1 MGPHDKDR
9 SSLGYAGAIALS
21 ALGHAALLYLALFAL
36 PRWFTAEETP
46 PPAYTVKIVDSL
58 PAGDLGTHL
67 PQLSR
72 HHPIDN
78 LETPD
83 VNPPEPPEEKPPP
96 QSKAPKIDA
105 PNNDPNAIA
114 LNNATVTPEP
124 TPEPTAT
131 PTPTPE
137 PTVAET
143 PVPAAKPTQ
152 APTPEQTQ
160 EPTARPTHK
169 PRPRPTAQPTPR
181 PQPRERTRKHAKH
194 WKASPKPTPNVMFAR
209 ARAIPKAGRTPSIKE
224 RLRRVREQL
233 MKEHLQQL
241 AKIAKSRPE
250 PGDDDTG
257 DDEGGDGKEA
267 PAAAHGERGTG
278 PVAATVASNGR
289 GYGVGAGTGSVGILQ
304 DPEFLLYY
312 QKVQERIKDAWS
324 FASGNREL
332 TTTVTFGIGPDG
344 KLTGIEVARSS
355 NNNSF
360 DESVKRAIRR
370 AAPFP
375 PPPAKY
381 RDQFGQGVQAV
392 FRLGDLRS

>member
-21 ALGHAALLYLALFAL
+21 ALGHAAFLYLVLFAL
-36 PRWFTAEETP
+36 PRWFTAQEAP
-46 PPAYTVKIVDSL
+46 PPAYTVKIVDRL

-67 PQLSR
+67 PKFS
-72 HHPIDN
+72 HHHQIHNP
-78 LETPD
+78 EPAEEK
-83 VNPPEPPEEKPPP
+83 PPEPSEEKPPP
-96 QSKAPKIDA
+96 ESKAPKIDA

-137 PTVAET
+137 PTATVAET
-143 PVPAAKPTQ
+143 PVPAAKPTL
-152 APTPEQTQ
+152 APTP
-160 EPTARPTHK
+160 EPTARPTRK
-169 PRPRPTAQPTPR
+169 PRPTARPTPR
-181 PQPRERTRKHAKH
+181 PKPRERSEARRKHH
-194 WKASPKPTPNVMFAR
+194 RGASPKPTPNVMLAR
-209 ARAIPKAGRTPSIKE
+209 APAIPRAGRSASIKE
-224 RLRRVREQL
+224 RLAKVREQL
-233 MKEHLQQL
+233 LKDHLAQL
-241 AKIAKSRPE
+241 ARNAKSQPE
-250 PGDDDTG
+250 PEGDDTG
-257 DDEGGDGKEA
+257 DDEEAEGKET
-267 PAAAHGERGTG
+267 PAAAHGERGPGG
-278 PVAATVASNGR
+278 PVAANANSNGR
-289 GYGVGAGTGSVGILQ
+289 GYGVGPGKGSMGILQ

-324 FASGNREL
+324 FSSDNKEL
-332 TTTVTFGIGPDG
+332 TTTVSFGIGPDG

-355 NNNSF
+355 NNRSF

-392 FRLGDLRS
+392 FRLGDLKS